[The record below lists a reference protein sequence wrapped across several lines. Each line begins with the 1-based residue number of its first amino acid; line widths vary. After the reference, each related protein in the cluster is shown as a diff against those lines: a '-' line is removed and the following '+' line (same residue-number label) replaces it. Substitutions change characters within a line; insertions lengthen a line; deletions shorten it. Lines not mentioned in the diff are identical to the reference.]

1 MDNTP
6 RKASDIILSLEQ
18 KVDQMLKHISA
29 LDFNIKILSNK
40 LNGVLEALP
49 QGKLQSPMVV
59 EAPPTPY
66 TATSPLE
73 PATVPVMQSTTQSF
87 PILKEHSLQVSKAP
101 EGFRRTSR
109 PDGATTPTPV
119 PTVDAPPIVQTV
131 PSAQQQAMSPTAKK
145 VAVQQRVVDRNGK
158 AILLADVEIKD
169 VSNGQTAYKG
179 RTSSVGKWMAPLPA
193 GRYQVIINKKEGA
206 TREQLEAIQNLIVDG
221 AKTPLELQTIILK

>member
-18 KVDQMLKHISA
+18 KVDQLLKHTSA

-40 LNGVLEALP
+40 LNSVLDTLS
-49 QGKLQSPMVV
+49 QDKKQSPMFV

-66 TATSPLE
+66 TATAPLE
-73 PATVPVMQSTTQSF
+73 PTTMPIMQPTTQSF
-87 PILKEHSLQVSKAP
+87 PIVKEHSLQISTAP

-109 PDGATTPTPV
+109 PDGATTPTPT
-119 PTVDAPPIVQTV
+119 PTVNAPPVVQTV
-131 PSAQQQAMSPTAKK
+131 PSTQQQAMPTNANK

-158 AILLADVEIKD
+158 AIFLADVEIKD
-169 VSNGQTAYKG
+169 VSNGQVAHKG

-193 GRYQVIINKKEGA
+193 GRYQVTINKKEMA
-206 TREQLEAIQNLIVDG
+206 TREQLEAIQNLVVDG
-221 AKTPLELQTIILK
+221 NKTPLELQTIILK